1 MRSALPAILAFA
13 GGTVSL
19 SSLTLP
25 GLVLGLALLA
35 VGDVL
40 VVASFSRRVVEYS
53 DETEPTQQAT
63 AT

>member
-1 MRSALPAILAFA
+1 MRSSLPAILAFA
-13 GGTVSL
+13 GGAVSL

-40 VVASFSRRVVEYS
+40 VVASLSRRVVEYS
-53 DETEPTQQAT
+53 DETDQTQQAT